1 MVPISCGAIYLT
13 GGSAADQWHLRWKVN
28 ADDLTWSYNV
38 KLQPGVNNV
47 PVVAVKD
54 GKNYPAPSQKILY
67 ETEGPKLVLELPEEK
82 DGKYYVDDADF
93 LLQGTVTTR

>member
-1 MVPISCGAIYLT
+1 MLSVLSYQLRGYLFNPV
-13 GGSAADQWHLRWKVN
+13 DQLLINGTAVEVN

-67 ETEGPKLVLELPEEK
+67 ETEGPKLVLELPE
-82 DGKYYVDDADF
+82 
-93 LLQGTVTTR
+93 

>member
-1 MVPISCGAIYLT
+1 M
-13 GGSAADQWHLRWKVN
+13 
-28 ADDLTWSYNV
+28 

-93 LLQGTVTTR
+93 LLQGTVTTRLDDAQVYVNDTHIFGANDFGRRGNHDSGILLSIGP